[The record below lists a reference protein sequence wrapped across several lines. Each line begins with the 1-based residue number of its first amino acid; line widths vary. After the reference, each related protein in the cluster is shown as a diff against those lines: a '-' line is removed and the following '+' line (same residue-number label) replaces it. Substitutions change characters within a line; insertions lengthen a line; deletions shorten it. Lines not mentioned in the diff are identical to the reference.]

1 MLEQGC
7 DFDALDIAD
16 RPPLFYAIKTKN
28 INGIKLLLLNQ
39 ASPWSCKNHDY
50 YKMIGDDHVIHKVI
64 KKARYY
70 WIANKLHKALFNVR

>member
-28 INGIKLLLLNQ
+28 INGIKLLLLNK

-50 YKMIGDDHVIHKVI
+50 YKMT
-64 KKARYY
+64 
-70 WIANKLHKALFNVR
+70 